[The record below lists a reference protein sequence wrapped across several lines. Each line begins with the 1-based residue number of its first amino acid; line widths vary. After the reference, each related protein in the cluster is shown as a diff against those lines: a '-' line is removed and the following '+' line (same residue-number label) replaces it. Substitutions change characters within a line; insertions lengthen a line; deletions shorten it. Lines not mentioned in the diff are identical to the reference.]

1 MHSHGRE
8 AADLPAP
15 ERFCRLGGFVIR
27 SLTDFTFKD
36 VAKDDGLEVARELIK
51 ILKEH
56 HAELVKLLSESP
68 GNNLSLSLQ
77 PRSRKKFN
85 WVDEQFKEQ
94 DQAQC
99 QAISLQALLHV
110 IQFYH
115 CYIKI
120 KEVIEANRKVTI
132 DASAREEFKRSQLF
146 FSKRMKSIKCD
157 VLPGYTAFKLYEDY
171 SQAAP
176 IIRNQILEG
185 NVQRLQEILG
195 IVSGPSLS
203 GKPSAAGHFSHHRY
217 SKRKSVHE
225 SVIRKSD
232 STTFSI

>member
-15 ERFCRLGGFVIR
+15 LRFCRLGEFVIR

-36 VAKDDGLEVARELIK
+36 VAKDDGLEIARALIK
-51 ILKEH
+51 ILKNH
-56 HAELVKLLSESP
+56 HAALKQLLSESFD
-68 GNNLSLSLQ
+68 NNLSLSLQ

-99 QAISLQALLHV
+99 QAVSLQALLHV

-115 CYIKI
+115 CYLKI
-120 KEVIEANRKVTI
+120 KEVIEENNKVTI
-132 DASAREEFKRSQLF
+132 DDAAREEFKRSQKF
-146 FSKRMKSIKCD
+146 FLNRMKSIKCD
-157 VLPGYTAFKLYEDY
+157 VLPGYTALKLYEDY
-171 SQAAP
+171 SQAPP
-176 IIRNQILEG
+176 IIRNQFLDG

-195 IVSGPSLS
+195 IASGTSLP

-217 SKRKSVHE
+217 SQRKSVHE
-225 SVIRKSD
+225 SVIRKRD
-232 STTFSI
+232 STIFSI